1 MQRSQRRRGWHWTK
15 AMAAFACA
23 AAALCSPFA
32 ANAASTAQGSAPAAR
47 PGSESPWPYTV
58 RLNAKDVLQVYP
70 PQVDSWDGLQLRARA
85 AVVMREGASGSGD
98 TGKDSRATYGVVELA
113 ARTLVD
119 KGTRRVTL
127 DQYTVTKAQF
137 PSAGQEAQ
145 AWVDAL
151 QKDAIGR
158 QRTISLDRLEAQVQ
172 GVQAAERNARLPLKN
187 EAPSLVFSRQGAILV
202 SIDGAPRYVRA
213 EGTSMDRVLN
223 TRVLLLRD
231 ASGRH
236 YLHVFDGWMTA
247 ESLDSPAGWSVL
259 PGESADLK
267 KLRTEAQANRAADL
281 LSGNTA
287 ATSDKAGDARQAPP
301 SLKSGT
307 PPRIYIATGPTELI
321 VSDGDWL
328 WTPIAGT
335 QLLYV
340 KNTTGNI
347 FRDNKD
353 QQIYLLI
360 SGRWFRAPNEAGPW
374 SFVAA
379 NALPADFAKIP
390 DDSEKENV
398 KASIAGTPQARE
410 AAIATNV
417 PQTAAVRA
425 SQAKLPAL
433 RFDGG
438 APRWTAIAG
447 TSLNW
452 APNTATP
459 LIQVDGNSYFA
470 LDNGVWFTAPGVEGP
485 WVVATAVPAAIYSIP
500 PSSPLHYVTYV
511 RIFGVS
517 GDYVYVGYTGGYQGE
532 YVDPASGVVV
542 YGTGY
547 AYDPWIDTAWVGW
560 PVTYGYGAAVTY
572 TPWVGWTY
580 GFCFGWAWGAATSA
594 WAWGW
599 GPYPYWGPWAYGW
612 GGWWGGVAYGPAGGA
627 AAWGP
632 GGWAGF
638 SGPIY
643 RRWGDVASVSRVSG
657 GFDAWSGNRWAG
669 RTGIAY
675 NSRTGA
681 VAAGQRGVVGNVY
694 TGNYAAGSRGVA
706 RGPGGVIAG
715 GAHGT
720 AGNAF
725 SGESVHASR
734 GFVYNP
740 ATGQGTTFAGASG
753 DRGAVARVGDDVYA
767 GHDGSVYRNTGD
779 GWQKHGPDGWQPVN
793 NGGGAA
799 AAAGARPELQQQLD
813 QAREARLQGMQRN
826 QQLQHSNFQM
836 NRDFGGGGGARMGGG
851 GFAGG
856 GFHGGGF
863 RGGGFRGRR

>member
-1 MQRSQRRRGWHWTK
+1 
-15 AMAAFACA
+15 MAALTCLA
-23 AAALCSPFA
+23 AILCPIPAA
-32 ANAASTAQGSAPAAR
+32 TAAPAAQAGASTVQ

-58 RLNAKDVLQVYP
+58 RINAKDVLQVFP

-85 AVVMREGASGSGD
+85 AVVMREGASGD
-98 TGKDSRATYGVVELA
+98 AAGKDSRATYGVIEIA

-127 DQYTVTKAQF
+127 DQYSVVKAQF
-137 PSAGQEAQ
+137 PSAGPEAQ

-151 QKDAIGR
+151 QKDAVGR
-158 QRTISLDRLEAQVQ
+158 RRVISLDRLEAQVQ
-172 GVQAAERNARLPLKN
+172 GVDAAERHAKLPLKN
-187 EAPSLVFSRQGAILV
+187 DAPAIVFSRQPAILV
-202 SIDGAPRYVRA
+202 SVDGPPRYVTA
-213 EGTSMDRVLN
+213 EGTSLERVLN

-231 ASGRH
+231 AGGRH
-236 YLHVFDGWMTA
+236 YLHVFDGWMTTGDPIDGTA
-247 ESLDSPAGWSVL
+247 AWSVL
-259 PGESADLK
+259 AAESADLR
-267 KLRTEAQANRAADL
+267 KLRIEAGKDRAADL
-281 LSGNTA
+281 LSGTTA
-287 ATSDKAGDARQAPP
+287 ATSEKAGDARQAPP
-301 SLKSGT
+301 SLRGGT
-307 PPRIYIATGPTELI
+307 PPRIVVATRPTELV

-347 FRDNKD
+347 LRDNNE
-353 QQIYLLI
+353 QQVYLLI
-360 SGRWFRAPNEAGPW
+360 SGRWFRAPSESGPW

-379 NALPADFAKIP
+379 NALPADFAHIP

-417 PQTAAVRA
+417 PQTAAVRLT
-425 SQAKLPAL
+425 QAKLPPL

-438 APRWTAIAG
+438 APRWTPIAG
-447 TSLNW
+447 TSLSY
-452 APNTATP
+452 APNTPTP
-459 LIQVDGNSYFA
+459 LIQVDTRSYFA
-470 LDNGVWFTAPGVEGP
+470 LDNGVWFTAPGAEGP
-485 WVVATAVPAAIYSIP
+485 WVVATAVPPAIYTIP
-500 PSSPLHYVTYV
+500 PSSPLFYVTYV
-511 RIFGVS
+511 RIFGLS

-532 YVDPASGVVV
+532 YVDPVSGVVV

-547 AYDPWIDTAWVGW
+547 VYDPWIGTSWVGA
-560 PVTYGYGAAVTY
+560 PVTYGYGAAATY
-572 TPWVGWTY
+572 TPWIGWTY

-706 RGPGGVIAG
+706 QGPGGVIAG
-715 GAHGT
+715 GARGT

-725 SGESVHASR
+725 TGNSANANR

-753 DRGAVARVGDDVYA
+753 DRGAVGRIGDDVYA
-767 GHDGSVYRNTGD
+767 GHDGNVYRNTGD
-779 GWQKHGPDGWQPVN
+779 GWQKHTGDGWQPVN
-793 NGGGAA
+793 AGGAA
-799 AAAGARPELQQQLD
+799 ANAGAQRPELQQLD
-813 QAREARLQGMQRN
+813 QARDARTQGMQRN
-826 QQLQHSNFQM
+826 EQLQRSNFEM
-836 NRDFGGGGGARMGGG
+836 NHSFGGAGAGGARMGGG
-851 GFAGG
+851 NFGGG